1 EVQSFVAVQDLG
13 QRAVVNVAD
22 RAVEKTRPYRAVGLD
37 HRGYPRCVAPRSHCL
52 HMPESCSEMKRD
64 ASKFVRLLH
73 DKPGFE
79 FLPTFTNQGFNLE
92 VKAVDFAGVQS
103 DPGLTFVCPA
113 IRPIKGGRSRVDSQ
127 ERERVQIQ
135 FVRRADDI

>member
-1 EVQSFVAVQDLG
+1 VSLLLIHKKRTHAVPANGVIRNVELPPEVQSFVAVQDLG

-37 HRGYPRCVAPRSHCL
+37 HRGYPRCVAPRSHYL

-73 DKPGFE
+73 DKP
-79 FLPTFTNQGFNLE
+79 
-92 VKAVDFAGVQS
+92 
-103 DPGLTFVCPA
+103 
-113 IRPIKGGRSRVDSQ
+113 
-127 ERERVQIQ
+127 
-135 FVRRADDI
+135 